1 MVTSGLKA
9 PMQENTLTV
18 NGETISVPEISLLEL
33 ETLKPEL
40 DLINE
45 PGDSNAPKGGWDKAR
60 AMAKIVIPCQYRRG
74 PTSVRLLSLN
84 FYRHC
89 RDVGKP
95 PRKANSKG
103 PGVPEVI
110 AVRPSPWS

>member
-45 PGDSNAPKGGWDKAR
+45 PGDGGAPKGGWDKAR
-60 AMAKIVIPCQYRRG
+60 AMAKIVCQVIQRDHPELTVEDIRKSIP
-74 PTSVRLLSLN
+74 LSK
-84 FYRHC
+84 
-89 RDVGKP
+89 VGKYFVLAMGRGLDDP
-95 PRKANSKG
+95 KEDLPQ
-103 PGVPEVI
+103 VT
-110 AVRPSPWS
+110 PS